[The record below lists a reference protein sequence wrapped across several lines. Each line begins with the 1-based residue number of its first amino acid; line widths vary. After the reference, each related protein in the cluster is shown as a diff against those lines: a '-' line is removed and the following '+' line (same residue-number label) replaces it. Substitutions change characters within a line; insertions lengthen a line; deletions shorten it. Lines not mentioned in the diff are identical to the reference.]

1 MSFVYV
7 IHKHC
12 VQSRYSIERYVDV
25 FGRAMFRKS
34 KRVAEATEQS
44 KKTDDRRGGRK
55 RPTKKL
61 CYSNWYS
68 AESEDGIALGKEFYK
83 KSPVKIICLWFSI
96 FDMVPPNSLFSL
108 SLSPNVLFQLAAFV
122 HSSLARYGS
131 RVGRR
136 VWSTSLWRWV
146 SLRVCT
152 AHAKEQSRLANRRRH
167 FITS

>member
-83 KSPVKIICLWFSI
+83 KSPVKIICF
-96 FDMVPPNSLFSL
+96 
-108 SLSPNVLFQLAAFV
+108 
-122 HSSLARYGS
+122 
-131 RVGRR
+131 
-136 VWSTSLWRWV
+136 
-146 SLRVCT
+146 
-152 AHAKEQSRLANRRRH
+152 
-167 FITS
+167 